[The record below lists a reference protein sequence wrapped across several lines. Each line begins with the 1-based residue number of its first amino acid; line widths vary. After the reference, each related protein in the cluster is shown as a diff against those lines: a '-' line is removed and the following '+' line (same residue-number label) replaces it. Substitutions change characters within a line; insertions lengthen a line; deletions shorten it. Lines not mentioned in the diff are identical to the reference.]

1 MGRDEMAQLPCLIQ
15 KLTLVY
21 TEYPRVVVIS
31 VLKPDKPDLPFS
43 GSEVLNYKQLH
54 VHPPQQREREVPLH
68 VPGRFL
74 FW

>member
-1 MGRDEMAQLPCLIQ
+1 MEWAKGLSLGPRPAGKGIGRDEMAQLPCLIQ

-43 GSEVLNYKQLH
+43 GSEVLNYTQLH
-54 VHPPQQREREVPLH
+54 VHPP
-68 VPGRFL
+68 
-74 FW
+74 